1 MMKDLQHIIDLRAR
15 IRELEIQQEAIK
27 SELTNFVKEGIEKL
41 SPANLLLAAFDGYKQ
56 GHSVPSDVVN
66 GFIGIAT
73 GFVSKLLFQGTSN
86 SPVRRMFGTTL
97 MLVVSGFV
105 SGNPDKLKSVL
116 KEGFNLLS
124 TFYKKK
130 EAL

>member
-1 MMKDLQHIIDLRAR
+1 MKDSQHIIDLRAR
-15 IRELEIQQEAIK
+15 ISELEIQQEASK
-27 SELTNFVKEGIEKL
+27 NELTTFAKQTIEKL
-41 SPANLLLAAFDGYKQ
+41 SPANLIMAVFDGHKQ
-56 GHSVPSDVVN
+56 GNSVPGDVLN

-73 GFVSKLLFQGTSN
+73 GFVSKLLFQGTSS

-105 SGNPDKLKSVL
+105 SGNPDKLKGVL
-116 KEGFNLLS
+116 KEGFNLLR

-130 EAL
+130 VAL